1 MKLKD
6 WKTSAEHLKDVRYL
20 SLMAAFI
27 ALKIILSTTYIP
39 VSENL
44 RIGISFL
51 VVALEASIVGP
62 VAGMVSGAVTD
73 ILSFIVFPNGPFFPG
88 YTLTAMLG
96 ELFYALLLYNREITA
111 VRIIIAKILNNYLVN
126 VGLGSLWSSMLYGNA
141 YMVYFVRSI
150 IKNTI
155 LLPLEVILLVVL
167 FNLLGRI
174 LVRKNLLSSENR
186 FPLPLIRK

>member
-6 WKTSAEHLKDVRYL
+6 WKTSAKNLKSVRYL
-20 SLMAAFI
+20 ALMAAFI
-27 ALKIILSTTYIP
+27 ALKIILSATYIP

-73 ILSFIVFPNGPFFPG
+73 VLSFIVFPNGPFFPG
-88 YTLTAMLG
+88 YTLTAMMG
-96 ELFYALLLYNREITA
+96 ELFYALLLYNREITV
-111 VRIIIAKILNNYLVN
+111 VRIVIAKILNNYIVN
-126 VGLGSLWSSMLYGNA
+126 VGLGSLWSSMLYGNV
-141 YMVYFVRSI
+141 YVVYFARSI

-155 LLPLEVILLVVL
+155 MLPIEVILLVVL
-167 FNLLGRI
+167 FNLLGKI
-174 LVRKNLLSSENR
+174 LVRKNFLSSENR
-186 FPLPLIRK
+186 FPLPIIRK

>member
-1 MKLKD
+1 MNFKD
-6 WKTSAEHLKDVRYL
+6 WKTSAENLKNIKYL

-27 ALKIILSTTYIP
+27 ALKIILSATYIP

-51 VVALEASIVGP
+51 VIALEASIVGP
-62 VAGMVSGAVTD
+62 IAGMVSGAVTD
-73 ILSFIVFPNGPFFPG
+73 IVSFIIFPNGPFFPG

-96 ELFYALLLYNREITA
+96 ELFYALLLYNKKITV
-111 VRIIIAKILNNYLVN
+111 VRITIAKILNNYLVN

-141 YMVYFVRSI
+141 YLVYFARSI

-155 LLPLEVILLVVL
+155 LLPIEVLLLVIL
-167 FNLLGRI
+167 FNLLGKA
-174 LVRKNLLSSENR
+174 LVKKKFLSSENT
-186 FPLPLIRK
+186 FPLPVIKK

>member
-6 WKTSAEHLKDVRYL
+6 WKTSAKNLKSVRYL
-20 SLMAAFI
+20 ALMAAFI
-27 ALKIILSTTYIP
+27 ALKIILSATYIP

-73 ILSFIVFPNGPFFPG
+73 VLSFIIFPNGPFFPG
-88 YTLTAMLG
+88 YTLTAMMG
-96 ELFYALLLYNREITA
+96 ELFYALLLYNREITV
-111 VRIIIAKILNNYLVN
+111 VRIVIAKILNNYIVN

-141 YMVYFVRSI
+141 YVVYFARSI

-155 LLPLEVILLVVL
+155 MLPIEVILLVVL
-167 FNLLGRI
+167 FNLLGKI
-174 LVRKNLLSSENR
+174 LVRKNFLSSENR
-186 FPLPLIRK
+186 FPLPIIRK

>member
-6 WKTSAEHLKDVRYL
+6 WKTSAKNLKNVRYL
-20 SLMAAFI
+20 ALIAAFI
-27 ALKIILSTTYIP
+27 ALKIILSAAYIP

-51 VVALEASIVGP
+51 VVAMEASIVGP

-96 ELFYALLLYNREITA
+96 ELFYALFLYNKKITV
-111 VRIIIAKILNNYLVN
+111 VRIVIAKIMNNYIVN

-141 YMVYFVRSI
+141 FMVYFARSI

-174 LVRKNLLSSENR
+174 LVRKHFLSQENS
-186 FPLPLIRK
+186 FPLPIIRK

>member
-1 MKLKD
+1 MNFKD
-6 WKTSAEHLKDVRYL
+6 WKTSAENLKNIKYL

-27 ALKIILSTTYIP
+27 ALKIILSATYIP

-51 VVALEASIVGP
+51 VIALEASIVGP
-62 VAGMVSGAVTD
+62 IAGMVSGAVTD
-73 ILSFIVFPNGPFFPG
+73 IVSFIIFPNGPFFPG

-96 ELFYALLLYNREITA
+96 ELFYALLLYNKKITV
-111 VRIIIAKILNNYLVN
+111 VRITIAKILNNYLVN

-141 YMVYFVRSI
+141 YLVYFARSI

-155 LLPLEVILLVVL
+155 LLPIEVLLLVIL
-167 FNLLGRI
+167 FNLLGKS
-174 LVRKNLLSSENR
+174 LVKKKFLSSENT
-186 FPLPLIRK
+186 FPLPVIKK